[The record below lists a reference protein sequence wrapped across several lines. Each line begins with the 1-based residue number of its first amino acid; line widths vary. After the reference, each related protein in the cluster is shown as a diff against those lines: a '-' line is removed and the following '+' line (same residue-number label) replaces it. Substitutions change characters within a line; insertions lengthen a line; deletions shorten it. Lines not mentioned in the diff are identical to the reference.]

1 MPDAGV
7 SPGAGEM
14 GPDGGGGGACP
25 DARPI
30 YGGDF
35 PETPEKNVFTKNQV
49 VHFLILYLIL
59 SMMIYPFQPLYTVSN
74 IGNVILITRLD

>member
-1 MPDAGV
+1 MPGAGV

-14 GPDGGGGGACP
+14 GPD
-25 DARPI
+25 
-30 YGGDF
+30 GGDF

-59 SMMIYPFQPLYTVSN
+59 SVMIFPFSHYILYQ
-74 IGNVILITRLD
+74 IKAMLLK